1 MKPLIRILHLEDNKN
16 DAELVKETLLMKE
29 INCKIVHVD
38 NEKDF
43 IKSLENNTFDVI
55 LADYNLP
62 SFDGFAALALSKKL
76 TPDIPFIFISGVLGE
91 ELAIETL
98 KRGATDYVIK
108 SRLERLVPSIERA
121 LREQEEKAKRILLE
135 REIVELDQ
143 MIGELRSVYQQLT
156 RRVRGFLKIEL
167 PSGKYSIVD
176 KFLEDLSGYQIID
189 WQETPNFIT
198 QIIHP
203 DFEDYYKENI
213 EHFKDGIVPK
223 MLEYKIKRKDDEE
236 RWWLQFNLGA
246 FDAEGQLTSVS
257 AVIIDN
263 TEDKLAQQ
271 KYQELFE
278 NAITGMYRS
287 DIQTGAFLEANEKMA
302 EIFGCTSVE
311 DLKKHKGT
319 DFFVDEATRKLLVEK
334 LLEEGFYEE
343 ELVPLKKDDGTPFWV
358 SESAIIYPE
367 EGYIQGHIIDV
378 TERKEAQ
385 DALIR
390 DRKAFQIIAEATIK
404 ATSAE
409 KLCEVV
415 LDGLAE
421 TFSFDAGTFRLYNP
435 EDDMLYP
442 TAIYGVSEEE
452 KSKLQAISLQD
463 ESHVGAH
470 VARTKQA
477 IFAPDIMDSNFL
489 SSIPPQLQNFS
500 VRANITWPIMTAEE
514 ELLGVLQLVNHTPKI
529 IPKADQTLFAT
540 IADMLASAL
549 EYRKAEDDLRDS
561 EEKFRAFAEQ
571 SLLGVALTKIDGDF
585 LYINNVILEISEYTR
600 EDFESSKVRDIAR
613 KIFSWQDI
621 DRLRDQIAVTMGD
634 KATSSKIEE
643 YQITTKGG
651 KRKWVAIHLT
661 PIKIKDEIV
670 TGVVV
675 LETTEQKRVQLTLER
690 ERKAFHLLA
699 EATVNAKDLTDL
711 CQRILIGL
719 TDLLQYENGTFRLY
733 DKEKQELIPIA
744 VVLQDMDKQSLI
756 KPLAITDE
764 SYLNTY
770 VARTKEPIFA
780 PDVTKHPITKQ
791 YQERLVR
798 FDAQANITWPILDAS
813 GELLGTVQ
821 IVSNS
826 PKEIPEED
834 KFFFETIVK
843 FFATALE
850 RMWSQEALR
859 ESQELYSRL
868 IETSPFAIINTD
880 LEGNIITLNQ
890 QALNILAITKEE
902 EIIGSDF
909 FKFITLEDRAK
920 AKLDVHMA
928 TEKGLLRNVE
938 YSLKNKSDQV
948 IPFETSISVIL
959 NDEQKAEAYIFIGQD
974 ISLRKEIEEQRMRL
988 TNIISHSEQV
998 ILSSDPSGKL
1008 IYTNPA
1014 VEKVFGY
1021 KPAEL
1026 IGQPISI
1033 LSPPGQEN
1041 QQKEM
1046 LREIKATGMLTF
1058 ETVRKHKD
1066 GTLIP
1071 IIMNLTTNRD
1081 ELDNIISINA
1091 LLLDISDIKRL
1102 EESLRSQYHEFE
1114 VLNKI
1119 ISAGYKAENLEQF
1132 FDFVLNTILGSLNF
1146 TGGAIYLLEKV
1157 NGNAKLKRSIGL
1169 PKAFTERMV
1178 TMKAE
1183 TQQYKRLFASGESYV
1198 FQDFESV
1205 DQHAE
1210 IGGIK
1215 SMVSVPFFSKQEV
1228 IGALI
1233 LTSKEPRITSNE
1245 NLSIL
1250 EAIGRD
1256 IGTAIAKFVAEE
1268 ELLFKQLSLMTIFDA
1283 LDQVLLVVDSKSGQ
1297 IVMVNKVAKEKFDL
1311 SDKNITEL
1319 TIFDLSPTKSK
1330 ENSIEKMVKL
1340 VSNKSGEFSMPIKT
1354 NEGQILEFQISYY
1367 TYSINKRDVL
1377 ICILREQKQK

>member
-1 MKPLIRILHLEDNKN
+1 MKPLIRILHLEDNIN

-29 INCKIVHVD
+29 VNCELIHVD

-43 IKSLENNTFDVI
+43 TENLKNKTFDVI

-62 SFDGFAALALSKKL
+62 SFDGFTALALSKQHA
-76 TPDIPFIFISGVLGE
+76 PNVPFIFISGVLGE

-98 KRGATDYVIK
+98 KKGATDYVIK
-108 SRLERLVPSIERA
+108 SRLERLVPAVERA

-156 RRVRGFLKIEL
+156 KRVRGFLKIEL

-176 KFLEDLSGYQIID
+176 KFLEDLSGYHIKD
-189 WQETPNFIT
+189 WQETPNFIN

-203 DFEDYYKENI
+203 EFKDYYYENI
-213 EHFKDGIVPK
+213 EQFKEGIVPK

-246 FDAEGQLTSVS
+246 FDSEGQLTSVS

-263 TEDKLAQQ
+263 TEDKVAQQ
-271 KYQELFE
+271 KYQDLFE

-287 DIQTGAFLEANEKMA
+287 NIRTGEFLEANEKMA
-302 EIFGCTSVE
+302 EIFGCTTVDE
-311 DLKKHKGT
+311 LKKFRAP
-319 DFFVDEATRKLLVEK
+319 DFYVDEETRKLLVEK
-334 LLEEGFYEE
+334 LLEKGFYEE
-343 ELVPLKKDDGTPFWV
+343 ELVPLKKRDGTLFWV

-367 EGYIQGHIIDV
+367 EGFIQGTLLDV
-378 TERKEAQ
+378 TDRKKAQ

-390 DRKAFQIIAEATIK
+390 DRKAFQLIAEA
-404 ATSAE
+404 AVQSTSTE
-409 KLCEVV
+409 ELCQVV

-421 TFSFDAGTFRLYNP
+421 TFSFDAGTIRLYNL
-435 EDDMLYP
+435 EDEMLYP
-442 TAIYGVSEEE
+442 IAIYGVTEEE
-452 KSKLQAISLQD
+452 KEKLKVISLQD

-500 VRANITWPIMTAEE
+500 VRANITWPIMTAGE

-529 IPKADQTLFAT
+529 IPEADRTLFAT

-549 EYRKAEDDLRDS
+549 EYRTAEDDLRDS

-571 SLLGVALTKIDGDF
+571 SLLGVALTKIDGNF

-621 DRLRDQIAVTMGD
+621 DRFRDQIAVTMGD
-634 KATSSKIEE
+634 KPTSSKIEE
-643 YQITTKGG
+643 YQVITKSG
-651 KRKWVAIHLT
+651 KRKWVTIHLT

-699 EATVNAKDLTDL
+699 ETTVNAKDLTDL

-719 TDLLQYENGTFRLY
+719 TDLLQYDNGTFRLY
-733 DKEKQELIPIA
+733 DKDKQELIPIA

-791 YQERLVR
+791 YQERLER
-798 FDAQANITWPILDAS
+798 FDARANITWPILDVS

-821 IVSNS
+821 IVSNE

-834 KFFFETIVK
+834 KFFFETIVR

-890 QALNILAITKEE
+890 QALNILGITNEE

-920 AKLDVHMA
+920 AKLDVHLA

-959 NDEQKAEAYIFIGQD
+959 NDEQKPDAYIFIGQD

-988 TNIISHSEQV
+988 TNIISNSEQV
-998 ILSSDPSGKL
+998 ILSSDPSGKI
-1008 IYTNPA
+1008 IYANPA

-1021 KPAEL
+1021 NLDEL
-1026 IGQPISI
+1026 IDQQISI
-1033 LSPPGQEN
+1033 LSPPGQEK

-1046 LREIKATGMLTF
+1046 LKEVIASGKITF

-1066 GTLIP
+1066 GALIP
-1071 IIMNLTTNRD
+1071 IIMNLTTNKD
-1081 ELDNIISINA
+1081 ELGNIISINA
-1091 LLLDISDIKRL
+1091 LLLDISDIKQL
-1102 EESLRSQYHEFE
+1102 EESLRSRYHEFE
-1114 VLNKI
+1114 VLNKV

-1132 FDFVLNTILGSLNF
+1132 FDLVLDTILSSLNF
-1146 TGGAIYLLEKV
+1146 TGGAIYLLEQMNKD
-1157 NGNAKLKRSIGL
+1157 AELKRSIGM
-1169 PKAFTERMV
+1169 PKAVIERMT
-1178 TMKAE
+1178 TMKVG
-1183 TQQYKRLFASGESYV
+1183 TRQYKRLFAAGESYV
-1198 FQDFESV
+1198 FEDFESV
-1205 DQHAE
+1205 EQHAE

-1215 SMVSVPFFSKQEV
+1215 SMISVPFFSKQEV

-1233 LTSKEPRITSNE
+1233 LTSKEQRIISNE
-1245 NLSIL
+1245 TLSIL
-1250 EAIGRD
+1250 EAIGKD
-1256 IGTAIAKFVAEE
+1256 IGTAIAKFVAEQ
-1268 ELLFKQLSLMTIFDA
+1268 ELLTKQLSLMTLFDA
-1283 LDQVLLVVDSKSGQ
+1283 LDEVLLVVDSKSGHL
-1297 IVMVNKVAKEKFDL
+1297 VMANKVAKEKFGL
-1311 SDKNITEL
+1311 SDKNITKL
-1319 TIFDLSPTKSK
+1319 TIFDLSPTKLVDD
-1330 ENSIEKMVKL
+1330 SIEKMETL
-1340 VSNKSGEFSMPIKT
+1340 VSNKSREFSMPIKT
-1354 NEGQILEFQISYY
+1354 NEGQIIDFQISYY
-1367 TYSINKRDVL
+1367 SYSINTRDVL
-1377 ICILREQKQK
+1377 VCILREQKQK

>member
-29 INCKIVHVD
+29 VNCALIHVD

-43 IKSLENNTFDVI
+43 TENLKNKIFDVI

-62 SFDGFAALALSKKL
+62 SFDGFTALALSKQHA
-76 TPDIPFIFISGVLGE
+76 PDVPFIFISGVLGE

-98 KRGATDYVIK
+98 KKGATDYVIK
-108 SRLERLVPSIERA
+108 SRLERLVPAVERA

-156 RRVRGFLKIEL
+156 KRVRGFLKIEL

-176 KFLEDLSGYQIID
+176 KFLEDLSGYQIKD
-189 WQETPNFIT
+189 WQETPNFIN

-203 DFEDYYKENI
+203 EFKDYYYENI
-213 EHFKDGIVPK
+213 EQFKEGIVPK

-263 TEDKLAQQ
+263 TEDKEAQQ
-271 KYQELFE
+271 KYQDLFE
-278 NAITGMYRS
+278 NAITGLYRS
-287 DIQTGAFLEANEKMA
+287 NIQTGEFLEVNEKMA
-302 EIFGCTSVE
+302 EIFGCTTVDE
-311 DLKKHKGT
+311 LKKLHAT
-319 DFFVDEATRKLLVEK
+319 DFYVDEETRKLLVEK
-334 LLEEGFYEE
+334 LLKEGFYEE
-343 ELVPLKKDDGTPFWV
+343 ELIPLKKGDGTLFWV

-367 EGYIQGHIIDV
+367 EGFIQGTLVDV
-378 TERKEAQ
+378 TDRKKAQ

-390 DRKAFQIIAEATIK
+390 DRKAFQLIAEA
-404 ATSAE
+404 AVQSTSTE
-409 KLCEVV
+409 ELCEVV

-421 TFSFDAGTFRLYNP
+421 TFSFDAGTIRLYNL
-435 EDDMLYP
+435 EDEMLYP
-442 TAIYGVSEEE
+442 IAIFGVTEEE
-452 KSKLQAISLQD
+452 KGKLKAISLQD

-477 IFAPDIMDSNFL
+477 IFAPDIMDNNFL
-489 SSIPPQLQNFS
+489 SSIPPQLQNFT
-500 VRANITWPIMTAEE
+500 VRANITWPIITAGD
-514 ELLGVLQLVNHTPKI
+514 ELLGILQLVNHTPKM
-529 IPKADQTLFAT
+529 IPEGDRTLFAT

-549 EYRKAEDDLRDS
+549 EYRKAEDALRDS

-571 SLLGVALTKIDGDF
+571 SLLGVALTNIAGGF
-585 LYINNVILEISEYTR
+585 LYINNEIIEISEYTR
-600 EDFESSKVRDIAR
+600 EELETSKVRDIAR
-613 KIFSWQDI
+613 KMFSWQDI
-621 DRLRDQIAVTMGD
+621 DRFRDQIAVTMGD
-634 KATSSKIEE
+634 KPKTSKIEE
-643 YQITTKGG
+643 YKITTKSG

-661 PIKIKDEIV
+661 PIKIKDEIAI
-670 TGVVV
+670 GVVI
-675 LETTEQKRVQLTLER
+675 LEITEQKRVQLTLER

-719 TDLLQYENGTFRLY
+719 TDLLQYDNGTFRLY
-733 DKEKQELIPIA
+733 DKDTQELIPIA
-744 VVLQDMDKQSLI
+744 VVLQDMEKQSLI
-756 KPLAITDE
+756 KPLVITDE

-780 PDVTKHPITKQ
+780 PDVSKHPITKQ
-791 YQERLVR
+791 YQERLKR

-813 GELLGTVQ
+813 GELLGTLQ
-821 IVSNS
+821 IVSNE

-834 KFFFETIVK
+834 KFFFETIVR

-890 QALNILAITKEE
+890 QALNILAIANEE

-920 AKLDVHMA
+920 AKLDVHLA
-928 TEKGLLRNVE
+928 TEKGILRNVE

-948 IPFETSISVIL
+948 IPFETSISVIS
-959 NDEQKAEAYIFIGQD
+959 NDEQEPEAYIFIGQD

-988 TNIISHSEQV
+988 TNIISYSEQV
-998 ILSSDPSGKL
+998 ILSCDTSGKI
-1008 IYTNPA
+1008 IYANPT

-1021 KPAEL
+1021 TPKEL
-1026 IGQPISI
+1026 IDQQISL

-1046 LREIKATGMLTF
+1046 LREVIASGKITF

-1071 IIMNLTTNRD
+1071 IIMNLTTNKD
-1081 ELDNIISINA
+1081 ELGNIISINA
-1091 LLLDISDIKRL
+1091 ILLDISDIKHL
-1102 EESLRSQYHEFE
+1102 EESLRSRYHEFE
-1114 VLNKI
+1114 VLNKV

-1132 FDFVLNTILGSLNF
+1132 FDFVLNTILSSLNF
-1146 TGGAIYLLEKV
+1146 TGGAIYLLEQL
-1157 NGNAKLKRSIGL
+1157 NGNAKLKRSIGF
-1169 PKAFTERMV
+1169 PKAFIERME
-1178 TMKAE
+1178 TME
-1183 TQQYKRLFASGESYV
+1183 VGTLQYKRLFAAGESYV
-1198 FQDFESV
+1198 FEDFESV
-1205 DQHAE
+1205 ERHAE

-1215 SMVSVPFFSKQEV
+1215 SMISVPFFSKQKV
-1228 IGALI
+1228 IGAVI
-1233 LTSKEPRITSNE
+1233 LTSKEQRIISNE
-1245 NLSIL
+1245 NQSIL

-1256 IGTAIAKFVAEE
+1256 IGTAIAKFVAEQ
-1268 ELLFKQLSLMTIFDA
+1268 ELLTKQLSLMTIFDA
-1283 LDQVLLVVDSKSGQ
+1283 LHEVLLVVDSKSGHL
-1297 IVMVNKVAKEKFDL
+1297 VMANKVAKEKFGL
-1311 SDKNITEL
+1311 SDKKITKL
-1319 TIFDLSPTKSK
+1319 TIFDLSPTKLIDDS
-1330 ENSIEKMVKL
+1330 SEKMLTL
-1340 VSNKSGEFSMPIKT
+1340 VSNKSGKFSMPIKT
-1354 NEGQILEFQISYY
+1354 NDGQIIDFQISYY

-1377 ICILREQKQK
+1377 VCILREQK